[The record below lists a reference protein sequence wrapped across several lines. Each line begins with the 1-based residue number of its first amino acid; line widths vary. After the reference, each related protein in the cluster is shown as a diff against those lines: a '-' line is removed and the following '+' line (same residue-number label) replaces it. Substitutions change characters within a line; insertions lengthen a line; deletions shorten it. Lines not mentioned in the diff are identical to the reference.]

1 MCCLKGMALYV
12 LGDGV
17 ACTGLALYVVD
28 AVPHCQKGAVKALW
42 VYTAHTAY
50 TAAVTHN
57 EHAYR

>member
-17 ACTGLALYVVD
+17 ACMGLALYVVD

-42 VYTAHTAY
+42 DEYVFMYTRRHM
-50 TAAVTHN
+50 
-57 EHAYR
+57 